1 MIDVPIRKLIILQK
15 DLDLLI
21 HLMPDIITANASN
34 NRQQTKAQT
43 AQSSHPQGMDIRLLQ
58 CRTRSFD
65 NLRRD
70 AWDFGERCG
79 AERKGFEECG

>member
-1 MIDVPIRKLIILQK
+1 MINVPIRKLIILQK

-34 NRQQTKAQT
+34 NRQQAKAQT
-43 AQSSHPQGMDIRLLQ
+43 AQSSHPQGMHIRLLQ

-65 NLRRD
+65 NLRSD
-70 AWDFGERCG
+70 TWDFGERCG